1 MNNYIYKGV
10 SILVVSAAML
20 VSPLSNAETNAGQPF
35 SGSLPS
41 IGQVINWGQPFYL
54 ALDDEVYSEGGA
66 KEIETFPSNNY
77 EPIAESTKSTEFSY
91 NKMHQ
96 YTGLSTLALVALT
109 AVLPK
114 DDDLHKYT
122 ATLAA
127 ASAAATAGGGLFVHW
142 NDFDLSEGLT
152 EPDNLHVLFAGLGVL
167 AVIAAAV
174 SAPDDSHIGLGVA
187 GGLSIG
193 AAVKLTW

>member
-1 MNNYIYKGV
+1 MNNYTYKGI
-10 SILVVSAAML
+10 SILVISAVML
-20 VSPLSNAETNAGQPF
+20 ISPLSNAEPNAE
-35 SGSLPS
+35 
-41 IGQVINWGQPFYL
+41 QVINWGEPFYL
-54 ALDDEVYSEGGA
+54 AVGNERYSDEGYSEDSA
-66 KEIETFPSNNY
+66 KDMVDSPLNNY
-77 EPIAESTKSTEFSY
+77 ELSSEPVRPIGFSY

-96 YTGLSTLALVALT
+96 YMGLSTLALVALT

-122 ATLAA
+122 ATLTA

-167 AVIAAAV
+167 AVIAAAA
-174 SAPDDSHIGLGVA
+174 SAPDDSHIGLGVV

>member
-1 MNNYIYKGV
+1 MNNFKYGLIV
-10 SILVVSAAML
+10 STAML
-20 VSPLSNAETNAGQPF
+20 LPTLSSAEQLF
-35 SGSLPS
+35 SGALQSNE
-41 IGQVINWGQPFYL
+41 QEINWGGLLYL
-54 ALDDEVYSEGGA
+54 TSNEDAFAGGGGGHNLAEMMVSSEKA
-66 KEIETFPSNNY
+66 NEPSF
-77 EPIAESTKSTEFSY
+77 EPPAFSY

-96 YTGLSTLALVALT
+96 YMGLSTLALVTLS

-114 DDDLHKYT
+114 DGGLHKHT

-142 NDFDLSEGLT
+142 NDFDMSEGLT
-152 EPDNLHVLFAGLGVL
+152 EPDNLHVMFAGLGAL
-167 AVIAAAV
+167 AVIAAAA
-174 SAPDDSHIGLGVA
+174 SAPNDDHIGLGIA

>member
-1 MNNYIYKGV
+1 MNNYTYKGV
-10 SILVVSAAML
+10 SILVISAAML
-20 VSPLSNAETNAGQPF
+20 ISPLSNAE
-35 SGSLPS
+35 
-41 IGQVINWGQPFYL
+41 QVINWGQPFYL
-54 ALDDEVYSEGGA
+54 AVGDESYSDESYSEGDA
-66 KEIETFPSNNY
+66 KKISSEPARFPG
-77 EPIAESTKSTEFSY
+77 FSY

-96 YTGLSTLALVALT
+96 YMGLSTLALVALT

-122 ATLAA
+122 ATLTA

-152 EPDNLHVLFAGLGVL
+152 EPDNLHVLFGGLGVL
-167 AVIAAAV
+167 AVIAAAA
-174 SAPDDSHIGLGVA
+174 SAPDDAHIGLGVA